1 MAGGRDPSG
10 VFGIGSRE
18 NRAARGVSIVK
29 RGSFCSTRV
38 MNVAPSDASRIADTP
53 GSEMI

>member
-1 MAGGRDPSG
+1 MAGGRKRRG

-18 NRAARGVSIVK
+18 NRAARGVSIAK

-38 MNVAPSDASRIADTP
+38 MNVAPGDAPRVADTA
-53 GSEMI
+53 GSK